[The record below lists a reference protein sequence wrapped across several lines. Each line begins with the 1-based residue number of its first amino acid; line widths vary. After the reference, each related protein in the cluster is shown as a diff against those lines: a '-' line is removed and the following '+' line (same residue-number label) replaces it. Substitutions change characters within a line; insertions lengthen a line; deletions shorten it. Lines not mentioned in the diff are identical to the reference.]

1 MNNLTT
7 TNHFTA
13 IANSIENDLVANW
26 LQSKRSITTRTTYQ
40 RHLKQ
45 FFRFTTNDDPNPTTL
60 GQFLSLKKYQAVS
73 VVTSYLCHLRDVLN
87 RASST
92 INVALSAIKS
102 LVNYAALVGKC
113 DYSLSEIKSEKT
125 ITYRDTSGVDV
136 PSIKKLLKTNDT
148 KPLVGLRNQ
157 VILTL
162 FWELGL
168 RRCEVIRLNIGD
180 VDFEQKRVS
189 ILGKGRNQSEW
200 MSLSDNAVNLLGEW
214 LRKSGDRD
222 KQDPLF
228 IALDRS
234 SYGKRIGSVSVWKIV
249 KNAGEQAQLDKPLS
263 PHKIRHS
270 TITAALDATNG
281 DYRRVQKL
289 SRHKNIQTVATYD
302 DNRRDDQG
310 ELTNLLSS
318 MS

>member
-1 MNNLTT
+1 MTLTT
-7 TNHFTA
+7 LNYFTA
-13 IANSIENDLVANW
+13 IATSIEADLVTNW
-26 LQSKRSITTRTTYQ
+26 LQSKRAISTRTTYQ

-45 FFRFTTNDDPNPTTL
+45 FFRFTTGEDPNPETL
-60 GQFLSLKKYQAVS
+60 GQFLTLKKYQAVS

-87 RASST
+87 RAPST

-102 LVNYAALVGKC
+102 LVNYASLIGKC

-136 PSIKKLLKTNDT
+136 LCIKNLLKANDT
-148 KPLVGLRNQ
+148 NTLVGLRNH

-180 VDFEQKRVS
+180 IDLKHKRLS
-189 ILGKGRNQSEW
+189 ILGKGRNQTEL
-200 MSLSDNAVNLLGEW
+200 MSLSDKAVNLLSQW
-214 LRKSGDRD
+214 LNRSGNRD
-222 KQDPLF
+222 KNDPVF
-228 IALDRS
+228 IALDKS
-234 SYGKRIGSVSVWKIV
+234 SYGKRIGSVTVWKIV
-249 KNAGEQAQLDKPLS
+249 KEAGEMANLDKPLS

-289 SRHKNIQTVATYD
+289 SRHKNIQTLTVYD

-310 ELTNLLSS
+310 ELTKLLSEV
-318 MS
+318 